1 MSGHGEKLTR
11 KQEQAI
17 AALLTR
23 RTIEEA
29 AEAVGVSA
37 STLRRWLKN
46 PKFAASYRE
55 ARRQVVD
62 HALARLQRATGLAI
76 SVLMQVMLDQEA
88 PASPRVAAARAVLDY
103 ALRIKEIEE
112 LEERV
117 SRLEEVLEGS
127 YATQL

>member
-1 MSGHGEKLTR
+1 
-11 KQEQAI
+11 
-17 AALLTR
+17 
-23 RTIEEA
+23 
-29 AEAVGVSA
+29 
-37 STLRRWLKN
+37 
-46 PKFAASYRE
+46 
-55 ARRQVVD
+55 
-62 HALARLQRATGLAI
+62 RLQRATGLAI